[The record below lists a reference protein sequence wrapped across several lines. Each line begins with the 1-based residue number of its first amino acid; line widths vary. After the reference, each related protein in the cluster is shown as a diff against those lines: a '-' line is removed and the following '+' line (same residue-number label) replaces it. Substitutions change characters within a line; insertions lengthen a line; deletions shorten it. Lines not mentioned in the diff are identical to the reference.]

1 MNVRIVYCVPCGHL
15 PRALELAEGLL
26 SKYGQRLNKDFSVP
40 LDTSDGGR
48 FEVHVDDEL
57 IFSRVEKRRFP
68 SLDEIV
74 EEIERR
80 LRG

>member
-26 SKYGQRLNKDFSVP
+26 SKYGQQLNKNFSVT

-48 FEVHVDDEL
+48 FEVHIDGEL
-57 IFSRVEKRRFP
+57 VFSRFEEKRFP

-74 EEIERR
+74 AEIERR